1 MSANVGN
8 AGSAELES
16 VLSGQNGGMQQ
27 DQRLAEIVE
36 ENDDD
41 RMALRQAT
49 VIHTSDLASI
59 AASLS
64 SGNILSSSDSGGGG
78 GGGGGGHKGSSNT
91 TSSSSITST
100 TSSSSTSSAGL
111 SGHGS
116 SDAAMMAS
124 RMMNGGS
131 LHKSKSGSSSRSKGG
146 SMGSSMSSRNSRG
159 GRGGSS
165 AMPPRVDAFSLFS
178 PPPAPSSSSHHPG
191 VSDLFGSLEP
201 QPIVQRRMSASLPSD
216 DGGIGTG
223 IEGGLSNLTLGIV
236 VGEMHEQGKRQTM
249 EDESVL
255 LMSTGGSSPAGGS
268 SNAYFGV
275 YDGHGGGKTS
285 KYLKDVLHRYIL
297 EDPAY
302 PTNMQQA
309 IIEGCR
315 SCDERCGYTSGS
327 TAVFCVVESNL
338 LWFANVGDSE
348 AVLSV
353 AGRAVAM
360 SNPHRPEGSEKLR
373 IEKAGGFVL
382 RKRIMGL
389 LAVSRSFGDVDSK
402 PTHPLSTLGTYGGT
416 YTGDFVISTF
426 DFY

>member
-1 MSANVGN
+1 MMSANVGN
-8 AGSAELES
+8 AGSAELKS
-16 VLSGQNGGMQQ
+16 VLGGQNGGMQQ

-36 ENDDD
+36 ENDED
-41 RMALRQAT
+41 RDMALRQAT

-64 SGNILSSSDSGGGG
+64 SGNILSSSGSGGGG

-91 TSSSSITST
+91 ISSSSSTTST
-100 TSSSSTSSAGL
+100 TSAGP

-116 SDAAMMAS
+116 SDAATNMMAS

-131 LHKSKSGSSSRSKGG
+131 LHKSKSGSSSR
-146 SMGSSMSSRNSRG
+146 SRG

-255 LMSTGGSSPAGGS
+255 LMSTGASSPAGGS

-302 PTNMQQA
+302 PTNMEQA
-309 IIEGCR
+309 IVEGCR

-327 TAVFCVVESNL
+327 TLNSIHFFYFFFLTIIYLLSLNIVVIPMLTS
-338 LWFANVGDSE
+338 
-348 AVLSV
+348 
-353 AGRAVAM
+353 
-360 SNPHRPEGSEKLR
+360 
-373 IEKAGGFVL
+373 L
-382 RKRIMGL
+382 RK
-389 LAVSRSFGDVDSK
+389 
-402 PTHPLSTLGTYGGT
+402 
-416 YTGDFVISTF
+416 
-426 DFY
+426 